1 MMSKLEETFLA
12 ASVNYNY
19 ESNSLSLTD
28 MPETTDLGSNFIA
41 SDWWWPNYER
51 TIIREYYPTYWPTT
65 TIQKSKLEQ
74 AFKIVTKLME
84 KKIIKG
90 DLTVKK
96 FVTLVNDV
104 SEII

>member
-1 MMSKLEETFLA
+1 MNTLEETFLA
-12 ASVNYNY
+12 ASVSYNY
-19 ESNSLSLTD
+19 DKDSLSLTD
-28 MPETTDLGSNFIA
+28 FQNTPELNVGMHVG
-41 SDWWWPNYER
+41 DWWWPDYEK
-51 TIIREYYPTYWPTT
+51 TIIREYYPTYWPTV

-84 KKIIKG
+84 KKIIKD

-96 FVTLVNDV
+96 FVTLVNEV